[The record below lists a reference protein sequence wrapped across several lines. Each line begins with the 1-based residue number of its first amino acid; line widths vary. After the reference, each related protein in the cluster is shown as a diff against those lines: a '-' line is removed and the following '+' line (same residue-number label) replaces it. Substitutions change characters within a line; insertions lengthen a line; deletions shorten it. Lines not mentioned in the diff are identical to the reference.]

1 MPERESRSS
10 GRVPDCAGDEENEEA
25 VENGG
30 SRDWGKRVKKYAPPE
45 ETARL
50 SPVCVLEEH
59 INGRDMI
66 KPAGDKAPAGPAVR
80 AY

>member
-30 SRDWGKRVKKYAPPE
+30 SRDWGK
-45 ETARL
+45 
-50 SPVCVLEEH
+50 
-59 INGRDMI
+59 G
-66 KPAGDKAPAGPAVR
+66 
-80 AY
+80 